1 VYLVSAVFGLC
12 VPLARPQ
19 WPFSSSWA
27 PNSDLMVPHQVVLEM
42 DFLMMT
48 FSKNHFQWTDW
59 NVSLV
64 SGVVT
69 SDVSRLHID
78 TTSRGKFVIK
88 SITDNF

>member
-1 VYLVSAVFGLC
+1 M
-12 VPLARPQ
+12 
-19 WPFSSSWA
+19 WA
-27 PNSDLMVPHQVVLEM
+27 PNSDLMVVPDQVVLEI

-48 FSKNHFQWTDW
+48 FSKNSFQWTDG

-78 TTSRGKFVIK
+78 TTSQGKCVIK